1 MTYRGTG
8 QVALPLEGVEKPLPH
23 AGWAI
28 LTPPA
33 ELAALRAEVGAEL
46 YDPCPWPRPLGYDGL
61 TADWGPVS
69 YVNPLFWGGG
79 ITAWVRKAIYERDK
93 GKTVIMALPVDG
105 WVRLLIEACGGGDN
119 IRYKPDWRWGT
130 PEGEWK
136 KPSRP
141 LLLWVLRPR

>member
-1 MTYRGTG
+1 MSMTYKGTG

-33 ELAALRAEVGAEL
+33 ELAALREEFGEL

-79 ITAWVRKAIYERDK
+79 ITAWVRKAISERDK
-93 GKTVIMALPVDG
+93 GKLVIMALPVDG
-105 WVRLLIEACGGGDN
+105 WVRLLIDACGGGDN
-119 IRYKPDWRWGT
+119 IRYKPGWRWGT

-141 LLLWVLRPR
+141 LLLS

>member
-1 MTYRGTG
+1 
-8 QVALPLEGVEKPLPH
+8 
-23 AGWAI
+23 
-28 LTPPA
+28 
-33 ELAALRAEVGAEL
+33 
-46 YDPCPWPRPLGYDGL
+46 
-61 TADWGPVS
+61 
-69 YVNPLFWGGG
+69 
-79 ITAWVRKAIYERDK
+79 
-93 GKTVIMALPVDG
+93 MALPVDG